1 MKGRTCCRWY
11 DPLRQQGR
19 AARRWLRYG
28 TCNLPSY
35 PSPVSFL
42 FFFFWNIDP
51 ISLWL
56 NSWRDCIGALHF
68 SDCRRRRSSRKLR
81 VSWPSSSPIRNPA
94 NRPKRK
100 RPSQVSHFVYVFFLS
115 FILLSGTKQKCFR
128 VGVARMPSSLLVGM
142 LMLFFFLVHGLFS
155 LSLSTC
161 LSHFFLFPLLC
172 LINDNTKNFN
182 PECI

>member
-1 MKGRTCCRWY
+1 MIWSSASTRTSCSA
-11 DPLRQQGR
+11 LITI
-19 AARRWLRYG
+19 RYVQ
-28 TCNLPSY
+28 LAIV
-35 PSPVSFL
+35 SPPGSFL

-155 LSLSTC
+155 LSVLLSLAFLSLSSP
-161 LSHFFLFPLLC
+161 LSHQR
-172 LINDNTKNFN
+172 
-182 PECI
+182 

>member
-1 MKGRTCCRWY
+1 MIWSSASTRTSCSA
-11 DPLRQQGR
+11 LITI
-19 AARRWLRYG
+19 RYVQ
-28 TCNLPSY
+28 LAIV
-35 PSPVSFL
+35 SPPGSFL

-115 FILLSGTKQKCFR
+115 FILLSGTKQKMFSGGRGPDAIIPSCRHANVVFLSR
-128 VGVARMPSSLLVGM
+128 ARS
-142 LMLFFFLVHGLFS
+142 F
-155 LSLSTC
+155 LSLSVHLSLAFLSLSSP
-161 LSHFFLFPLLC
+161 LSHQR
-172 LINDNTKNFN
+172 
-182 PECI
+182 